1 MLERLY
7 QMVDEIAPSVVE
19 LRRALHRI
27 PERGHEEHLTTRL
40 LFDTLTEHGISPHR
54 RPGGTG
60 LWADVGGTP
69 LVAFRADIDALPID
83 EPEENDPR
91 SEHPGWMHACGHDAH
106 AAVGVGIAAVLSR
119 LDLPAGVRFL
129 FQPAE
134 ERLPGGAR
142 IMVDEGLIDGL
153 KSIIAFHV
161 NPVLPAGQVGFK
173 TGPITAS
180 TDGMTIVLEGPGG
193 HTSRP
198 QNTVDLLKA
207 AALVVTGIPER
218 IRTAVD
224 PAIPVVTAFGSIHG
238 GDAPNVIPTRIQ
250 LTGTVRTGDRAI
262 WGELAGIVDNALT
275 DLLRPTGAT
284 HRLNYVQGVAP
295 VVNDGDIVETATK
308 GMARAIGEENVVPV
322 EMSMGGED
330 FYAYLDRIP
339 GALFRLG
346 AATGGGDIH
355 SATFRVNDDCLPVG
369 VAAGSAALLQLL
381 G

>member
-1 MLERLY
+1 
-7 QMVDEIAPSVVE
+7 
-19 LRRALHRI
+19 
-27 PERGHEEHLTTRL
+27 
-40 LFDTLTEHGISPHR
+40 
-54 RPGGTG
+54 
-60 LWADVGGTP
+60 
-69 LVAFRADIDALPID
+69 
-83 EPEENDPR
+83 
-91 SEHPGWMHACGHDAH
+91 
-106 AAVGVGIAAVLSR
+106 
-119 LDLPAGVRFL
+119 
-129 FQPAE
+129 
-134 ERLPGGAR
+134 
-142 IMVDEGLIDGL
+142 
-153 KSIIAFHV
+153 
-161 NPVLPAGQVGFK
+161 
-173 TGPITAS
+173 
-180 TDGMTIVLEGPGG
+180 
-193 HTSRP
+193 
-198 QNTVDLLKA
+198 
-207 AALVVTGIPER
+207 
-218 IRTAVD
+218 
-224 PAIPVVTAFGSIHG
+224 IPVVTAFGSIHG

-369 VAAGSAALLQLL
+369 DAAGSAALR
-381 G
+381 